1 MDFGNL
7 INEVVGG
14 GHAGVGDAEQQ
25 KGVAGAL
32 MNMIQ
37 QHGGVG
43 GLTDHLRNNGL
54 GQQVDSWMRASRAA
68 RSDLRLGTDASSPR
82 VYGCCGLR
90 SSSAERAVSTMA
102 PRNMT
107 AMRSA
112 TRETTPRSCEMKSIA
127 SPRCSRNCASNSR
140 I

>member
-54 GQQVDSWMRASRAA
+54 GQQVDSWISTGQNQPVDPQQVQAGLGQDGIQNIAQKAGINPQLAA
-68 RSDLRLGTDASSPR
+68 GIAAIVLPMIVDRLTPNGQVPQ
-82 VYGCCGLR
+82 GGGLGGMLGGILGR
-90 SSSAERAVSTMA
+90 R
-102 PRNMT
+102 
-107 AMRSA
+107 
-112 TRETTPRSCEMKSIA
+112 
-127 SPRCSRNCASNSR
+127 
-140 I
+140 

>member
-14 GHAGVGDAEQQ
+14 GHAGVGDPEQQ

-54 GQQVDSWMRASRAA
+54 GQQVDSWISSGQNQPVDPQQVQAGLGQDGIQNIAQKAGINPQLAA
-68 RSDLRLGTDASSPR
+68 GIAAMVLPMIVDRLTPNGQVPQ
-82 VYGCCGLR
+82 GGGLGGMLGGILGR
-90 SSSAERAVSTMA
+90 H
-102 PRNMT
+102 
-107 AMRSA
+107 
-112 TRETTPRSCEMKSIA
+112 
-127 SPRCSRNCASNSR
+127 
-140 I
+140 